1 MPAPPPDFSAR
12 PTVGRAGVPASKRV
26 MTSTTFTRRAPLT
39 LGLACVLAAALG
51 LGAGACRGAG
61 GPGPRP
67 EATAAAPQPGRPPV
81 DPSFGPAA
89 IDAAVRAAWQEAGI
103 TPAGRVDDAGFL
115 RRAWLDIAGTL
126 PPPEVVTAFLADTA
140 PDKRARAVD
149 ALLESPHYADRW
161 TDAWYDILMG
171 PVRSPAVDNGA
182 FRRWLHAQ
190 FAANTPWDKLS
201 YSIVTATGK
210 NSVGGVRKGQDGPAV
225 DPEEEK
231 EAGVNGAVNWHLK
244 YARSQLDLPATASR
258 VFLGVQIQCAQC
270 HDHKTEKWTQA
281 DFRGFAASFAQVR
294 ARPVGAQEKGG
305 VRVFEVVDGA
315 RPRRAG
321 KRSPD
326 REELQAVAAA
336 APRALDGTELAG
348 SENRREALAAW
359 MVSPR
364 NPWFAKAIVN
374 RMWAA
379 LIGHGLVDPVDDLRP
394 GNPGPLPAL
403 HQRLADDFISHDYDL
418 KHLIRTIAATELYQ
432 RAAAPAQ
439 TRDGKPVNDAL
450 WPRYRV
456 RPLPPPVLLDAM
468 IAATGL
474 DPVLERVAGERREQ
488 LEAQLRRGFGFLFE
502 VDEEADAG
510 GDYEG
515 TIPQA
520 LFLLNGALGAAG
532 SSAAIPG
539 AALGQTLAGP
549 GSDAQRVE
557 ALYLRVLSR
566 RPTAAETER
575 WVRFVSEPRE
585 AVRTEAPAAEA
596 GRGKKRGPGQVE
608 LPAGLARRLQAR
620 PGTAREQAYE
630 DLLWALLNSSEFFF
644 NH

>member
-1 MPAPPPDFSAR
+1 MP
-12 PTVGRAGVPASKRV
+12 V
-26 MTSTTFTRRAPLT
+26 MTSTTISRRAPLA
-39 LGLACVLAAALG
+39 LGIACVLAAALG

-61 GPGPRP
+61 SPGPRA
-67 EATAAAPQPGRPPV
+67 EARDAAAAPALPPA

-126 PPPEVVTAFLADTA
+126 PPPEVVAAFLADAA

-149 ALLESPHYADRW
+149 ALLESPRYADRW

-171 PVRSPAVDNGA
+171 PVRSPAVDHGA

-190 FAANTPWDKLS
+190 FAANTPWDKLA
-201 YSIVTATGK
+201 YSLLTATGR
-210 NSVGGVRKGQDGPAV
+210 NSVGGARKGQEGPAV
-225 DPEEEK
+225 DPEVEREE
-231 EAGVNGAVNWHLK
+231 GVNGAVNWHLK

-270 HDHKTEKWTQA
+270 HDHKTERWTQA
-281 DFRGFAASFAQVR
+281 DFRGFAASFAHVR
-294 ARPVGAQEKGG
+294 ARPVGEQKKGG
-305 VRVFEVVDGA
+305 VRTFEVVDGA

-321 KRSPD
+321 RRSPD

-336 APRALDGTELAG
+336 APRALDGADLAG
-348 SENRREALAAW
+348 SDNRREALASW

-379 LIGHGLVDPVDDLRP
+379 LIGRGFVDPVDDLRP
-394 GNPGPLPAL
+394 GNPGSLPAL
-403 HQRLADDFISHDYDL
+403 HQRLADDFIAHHHDL
-418 KHLIRTIAATELYQ
+418 KHLIRTITATEVYQ

-439 TRDGKPVNDAL
+439 TGDGKPADDAL

-502 VDEEADAG
+502 VDEEADAD
-510 GDYEG
+510 GDHEG

-532 SSAAIPG
+532 ASAAIPG
-539 AALGQTLAGP
+539 AALGEVLAGP
-549 GSDAQRVE
+549 GTDAQRIE
-557 ALYLRVLSR
+557 ALYLRALSR
-566 RPTAAETER
+566 RPTDAEIER
-575 WVRFVSEPRE
+575 WVRFVNEPRE
-585 AVRTEAPAAEA
+585 AVRTDPPAAPEAGA

-608 LPAGLARRLQAR
+608 LPPRLARRLQAR